1 MQAVAISFL
10 AIFSLP
16 FAFLIGKLI
25 HFYLFAVPPMPRGI
39 RLIRVGRKWTFQD
52 GPYVSQFTYWTQQG
66 AAMAAIGYRLNL
78 SRL

>member
-1 MQAVAISFL
+1 MQTVAFSFL

-16 FAFLIGKLI
+16 FVFLVWKLI
-25 HFYLFAVPPMPRGI
+25 HRCFFALPPMPRGI
-39 RLIRVGRKWTFQD
+39 RLIRAGRKWTFQD